1 MTMIAS
7 GDLAQ
12 SYLLKSNT
20 ARLKGTLDRLTKEFA
35 EGRVS
40 DVGATLNG
48 DLTRLTAVSRARGMT
63 EGYLSAGREAAAH
76 SAAMQLALQSIAGT
90 TGPMVGKLL
99 TASQLSTD
107 DNVELTG
114 VDARGRLDSVLATMN
129 AASGGRSLFAGQ
141 AIDQPAVADAATILT
156 ALNAALVGATTAE
169 DAMQRI
175 SDWFDDPAGYVAVA
189 YLGDVPLTPVAVSA
203 TDRVWM
209 GVTAE
214 DQAFRNMLK
223 GMSAAALLDDP
234 ASPLPPVILKDL
246 ARLSAEA
253 LIAGNDDMTLL
264 AAKLGISEGRI
275 DAATSRAA
283 VDLLAQEMEQSDLVK
298 SDPERLAL
306 ELEAVQ
312 TNLESLYAIT
322 ARLSRMSL
330 TDFLR

>member
-1 MTMIAS
+1 MTLVSS

-20 ARLKGTLDRLTKEFA
+20 ARMKGTLDRLTKEFA

-48 DLTRLTAVSRARGMT
+48 DLTRLSAVSRTRAMT
-63 EGYLSAGREAAAH
+63 QGYQSAGREAAAH
-76 SAAMQLALQSIAGT
+76 SAAMQLALKSIAGT
-90 TGPMVGKLL
+90 TGPLVGKLL

-114 VDARGRLDSVLATMN
+114 VDARGRLDTVLATMN
-129 AASGGRSLFAGQ
+129 SASGGRSLFAGQ
-141 AIDQPAVADAATILT
+141 ALNQPAVAGADTILT
-156 ALNAALVGATTAE
+156 ALKTELIGATTAE
-169 DAMQRI
+169 EAMQRI
-175 SDWFDDPAGYVAVA
+175 SDWYDDPTGYVALA
-189 YLGDVPLTPVAVSA
+189 YLGDVPLSPVAVSS
-203 TDRVWM
+203 TDRVWL

-234 ASPLPPVILKDL
+234 SSPLPTSIVKDV
-246 ARLSAEA
+246 ARMAAEA
-253 LIAGNDDMTLL
+253 LIGGNEDMTLL
-264 AAKLGISEGRI
+264 AAKLGVSEGRI
-275 DAATSRAA
+275 EVANSRNA
-283 VDLLAQEMEQSDLVK
+283 VDLLSQEMEQGDLVR
-298 SDPERLAL
+298 SDPERLAI